1 MAVYFNLNRHKKYSY
16 GQFYVA
22 LSRVKPLGNLY
33 AESQVIKE
41 EFTVDKDVE
50 T

>member
-22 LSRVKPLGNLY
+22 LSRVKPLVNLY
-33 AESQVIKE
+33 AESQVTKE